1 MDSLA
6 TELLHELK
14 RSSRRN
20 FIIAVILLIAL
31 VLSNVAWLVY
41 ESQFEE
47 VTETSQVQS
56 IEDVSNSAN
65 INQEIGE

>member
-1 MDSLA
+1 MDTLA

-41 ESQFEE
+41 ESQFEQ
-47 VTETSQVQS
+47 VTETSQTIQ
-56 IEDVSNSAN
+56 DVSNTTN